1 MAKVVA
7 ICGMPGSGKGVFA
20 EVAMELGLPV
30 RSMGDMIRAEV
41 EARELTPDP
50 HVFGRMAQE
59 LRDEYGDGVL
69 AARLAPLIDAE
80 LANHE
85 LMIIE
90 GMRGVAEREIFL
102 EHWGADFSVV
112 AIDSSPPSTRFA
124 RITARGRSEDGDRA
138 SFEVRDQRERR
149 WGLQTLIKEAD
160 FVISNS
166 ESLESFTEKSHQF
179 LLELSA

>member
-20 EVAMELGLPV
+20 DVAIELGLPV
-30 RSMGDMIRAEV
+30 HSMGNLIRAEV

-80 LANHE
+80 SANHE

-102 EHWGADFSVV
+102 EHWGADFSVI
-112 AIDSSPPSTRFA
+112 AIESSSSTRFA

-138 SFEVRDQRERR
+138 SFDDRDQRERR

-160 FVISNS
+160 FVVSNS
-166 ESLESFTEKSHQF
+166 ETLELFTEKCHQL

>member
-20 EVAMELGLPV
+20 EVAIELGLPV

-85 LMIIE
+85 LVIIE
-90 GMRGVAEREIFL
+90 GMRGVAERVIFL

-138 SFEVRDQRERR
+138 SFDDQNCKWSVGCMARCADVRCSIMNMRSLLRIYLR
-149 WGLQTLIKEAD
+149 IKR
-160 FVISNS
+160 VNC
-166 ESLESFTEKSHQF
+166 
-179 LLELSA
+179 